1 MKSAKEHRRRVL
13 IYPDPESDY
22 WVAECP
28 SLPGCFSQGESR
40 EDALA
45 NIREAIVLYLEVL
58 REDGRPVPVEHYES
72 VMVSV

>member
-1 MKSAKEHRRRVL
+1 MKSAKERRRRVL

-22 WVAECP
+22 WIAECP

-40 EDALA
+40 EQALA
-45 NIREAIVLYLEVL
+45 NIRDAIVLYLEVL
-58 REDGRPVPVEHYES
+58 EEDGRAVPEEHYET